1 MLTVY
6 VETWAT
12 YVAAIARIRTDGL
25 TMTNGLWPH
34 QRAPVCVGGQH
45 RCWPVAGLRQ

>member
-12 YVAAIARIRTDGL
+12 YVQAVAPARRRADDDQPGQRT
-25 TMTNGLWPH
+25 H

-45 RCWPVAGLRQ
+45 RCWSATCLRE